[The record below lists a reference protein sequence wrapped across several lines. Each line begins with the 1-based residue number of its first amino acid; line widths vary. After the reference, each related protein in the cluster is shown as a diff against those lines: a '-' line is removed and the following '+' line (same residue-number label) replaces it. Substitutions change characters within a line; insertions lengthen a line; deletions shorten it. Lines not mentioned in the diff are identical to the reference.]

1 VAVGVP
7 RAPARLELLPIV
19 YDELRRLAAHARSR
33 RASGPYRL
41 IRELGRG
48 GMGTVFLAERDDNQ
62 YHARVAVKLVRPGMD
77 TEFILAR
84 AISTT
89 S

>member
-1 VAVGVP
+1 
-7 RAPARLELLPIV
+7 
-19 YDELRRLAAHARSR
+19 
-33 RASGPYRL
+33 
-41 IRELGRG
+41 
-48 GMGTVFLAERDDNQ
+48 MGTVFLAERDDNQ

-77 TEFILAR
+77 TEFIPAR